1 MPEYTIRYILSGNG
15 LDADKDVNIAQ
26 VMILKFLL
34 ISWCSDTTEALSKL
48 KSEDGAIAVLPQPFV
63 TAASAQIS
71 GLRVVMD
78 LNEAWEKINNNSKI
92 VTGVI
97 VVRKEFAEKYPEQ
110 LKKFIDEYNESV
122 AYTSSNID
130 ETAQLIAEYGIVA
143 SEAIAK
149 KALPKCHI
157 VCYNNMRS
165 ALEGFLQVL
174 YDQNPKSVGGSM
186 PKDDFYYEY

>member
-15 LDADKDVNIAQ
+15 LDADKDVNI
-26 VMILKFLL
+26 V
-34 ISWCSDTTEALSKL
+34 WCSDTTEALSKL

-97 VVRKEFAEKYPEQ
+97 VVRKEFAENIQ
-110 LKKFIDEYNESV
+110 NSLR
-122 AYTSSNID
+122 SSLMNI
-130 ETAQLIAEYGIVA
+130 TKVLHILQ
-143 SEAIAK
+143 AI
-149 KALPKCHI
+149 L
-157 VCYNNMRS
+157 MRQHS
-165 ALEGFLQVL
+165 LLL
-174 YDQNPKSVGGSM
+174 SM
-186 PKDDFYYEY
+186 ELLHQKQ